1 MATRDEAGRDL
12 LGRVS
17 TELVRTQRKFFG
29 KGPVKAKSYVMD
41 DLLVV
46 VLRGGLTRA
55 EKTLLGFGQE
65 DLVREFRQ
73 VFENEMTEQLTGI
86 VQDLTG
92 RKVVTYQSQIMFDPD
107 IVIELF
113 VFDDRMKNDAIEA
126 TGEGQRADEAGAES
140 EDTAGSA

>member
-17 TELVRTQRKFFG
+17 TGMVQAQRKFFG

-86 VQDLTG
+86 VEDLTG

-107 IVIELF
+107 IVIEVF
-113 VFDDRMKNDAIEA
+113 VFDDRMKDDAIEA
-126 TGEGQRADEAGAES
+126 TGEGQRADEAAAES